1 MKPEDV
7 AKLLCRVG
15 RIVDEQWKALGPEK
29 SKRICEN
36 LMKRA
41 EARIKAKELNAKRGP
56 S

>member
-7 AKLLCRVG
+7 EKLLGRVG

-29 SKRICEN
+29 RKRICEN